1 MSSHH
6 SGSSC
11 SHRSSETVDPVTLVS
26 NTDLA
31 IERARDARTREA
43 APA

>member
-1 MSSHH
+1 
-6 SGSSC
+6 
-11 SHRSSETVDPVTLVS
+11 VTLVS

-31 IERARDARTREA
+31 IERAWRARALEA

>member
-1 MSSHH
+1 MTLHH

-11 SHRSSETVDPVTLVS
+11 SQRSSETVDPVTLVS

-31 IERARDARTREA
+31 IERARGARTQEA

>member
-11 SHRSSETVDPVTLVS
+11 SQRSSETVDPVTLVS

-31 IERARDARTREA
+31 IERARAARTQEA

>member
-1 MSSHH
+1 
-6 SGSSC
+6 
-11 SHRSSETVDPVTLVS
+11 VTLVS

-31 IERARDARTREA
+31 IELARCARTLEA

>member
-1 MSSHH
+1 MSPHH

-11 SHRSSETVDPVTLVS
+11 NQRSSETVDPVTLVS

-31 IERARDARTREA
+31 IERARDARTQEA
-43 APA
+43 VPA